1 MAPTDKGSTARDAMA
16 GWLRSSAGLLGQLHW
31 RQVAGGL
38 SNITYVVTDETGR
51 RVVVRRPP
59 RGELTGGAHDVL
71 REARILAAL
80 RPTAVP
86 VPAVLAACQ
95 DPEVAGAPFYV
106 MEHAAG
112 AVLESAESARRLT
125 LPQRRQL
132 GFELIDVL
140 CALQAVDL
148 DAVGLATMRRGT
160 PYLERQIRRWNA
172 QWTAT
177 ASRVVPAIDDV
188 SSRLQKIL
196 PTVTPQPDCLV
207 HGDFRFGNV
216 MVTGNRETGESVPRI
231 SALLD
236 WELATTGHPL
246 ADLGFLGARMR
257 APAGVLEPGPD
268 PSAVDGFPSYGDLAG
283 RFRQRTGVSIDDLG
297 VFVALSAW
305 RWAIIAEGIQQ
316 RFARGEMGEVEADAA
331 WHRRRVEL
339 LATFAADVL
348 G

>member
-1 MAPTDKGSTARDAMA
+1 MSGMAQTDKGITSRDAMTA
-16 GWLRSSAGLLGQLHW
+16 WLRSSAGLLGALHW
-31 RQVAGGL
+31 RQVPGGL

-59 RGELTGGAHDVL
+59 RGALTGGAHDVL

-86 VPAVLAACQ
+86 VPAVLAACE
-95 DPEVAGAPFYV
+95 DPEVAEAPFYV

-112 AVLESAESARRLT
+112 AVLDSAESARRFT
-125 LPQRRQL
+125 RPQRRRL
-132 GFELIDVL
+132 GFELLDVL
-140 CALQAVDL
+140 ADLQAVDL
-148 DAVGLATMRRGT
+148 DAAGLATMRRGT

-177 ASRVVPAIDDV
+177 ATRDVPAIDHV
-188 SSRLQKIL
+188 SSRLRQIL
-196 PTVTPQPDCLV
+196 PTLTPPPDCLV

-216 MVTGNRETGESVPRI
+216 MVAGEPEPGI

-246 ADLGFLGARMR
+246 ADLGFLGARMQ

-268 PSAVDGFPSYGDLAG
+268 PSAVDGFPSYGELAG
-283 RFRQRTGVSIDDLG
+283 RFQQRTGVPVDGLA

-305 RWAIIAEGIQQ
+305 RWAIIAEGIHQ
-316 RFARGEMGEVEADAA
+316 RFARGEMGEVHADVA

-339 LATFAADVL
+339 LATFAAAVL
-348 G
+348 